1 MELKMGGKNLIKSNR
16 KVILEGMRD
25 GLLLENL
32 HTTDEKLPESLAEA
46 AKVALASDFVAGVLP
61 ERLDSATLPFRFH
74 SALPQKLRD
83 LMRFKAFL
91 QAFCATHRQVNI
103 RALP

>member
-1 MELKMGGKNLIKSNR
+1 MGGKNLIKSNR

-25 GLLLENL
+25 GI
-32 HTTDEKLPESLAEA
+32 P
-46 AKVALASDFVAGVLP
+46 
-61 ERLDSATLPFRFH
+61 ATLPFRFH

>member
-1 MELKMGGKNLIKSNR
+1 MGGKNLIKSNR
-16 KVILEGMRD
+16 KVILE
-25 GLLLENL
+25 ECV
-32 HTTDEKLPESLAEA
+32 T
-46 AKVALASDFVAGVLP
+46 VF
-61 ERLDSATLPFRFH
+61 RLDSATLPFRFH
-74 SALPQKLRD
+74 LALPQKLRD

>member
-1 MELKMGGKNLIKSNR
+1 MGGKNLIKSNR

-25 GLLLENL
+25 G
-32 HTTDEKLPESLAEA
+32 
-46 AKVALASDFVAGVLP
+46 F
-61 ERLDSATLPFRFH
+61 RLGSATLPFRFH

-91 QAFCATHRQVNI
+91 QAFCATHQQVNI
-103 RALP
+103 RDLP

>member
-16 KVILEGMRD
+16 KVILEG
-25 GLLLENL
+25 
-32 HTTDEKLPESLAEA
+32 
-46 AKVALASDFVAGVLP
+46 
-61 ERLDSATLPFRFH
+61 SATLPFRFH

-91 QAFCATHRQVNI
+91 QAFCATHRQANI
-103 RALP
+103 RALL

>member
-1 MELKMGGKNLIKSNR
+1 MGGKNLIKSNR

-25 GLLLENL
+25 GIPIGLGYLAVSF
-32 HTTDEKLPESLAEA
+32 SLGIA
-46 AKVALASDFVAGVLP
+46 A
-61 ERLDSATLPFRFH
+61 
-74 SALPQKLRD
+74 KLRD

>member
-1 MELKMGGKNLIKSNR
+1 MGGKNLIKSNR

-25 GLLLENL
+25 GIPIGLGYLAVSF
-32 HTTDEKLPESLAEA
+32 SLGIA
-46 AKVALASDFVAGVLP
+46 A
-61 ERLDSATLPFRFH
+61 
-74 SALPQKLRD
+74 KLRD

-91 QAFCATHRQVNI
+91 QVFCATHRQANI

>member
-1 MELKMGGKNLIKSNR
+1 MGGKNLIKSNR

-25 GLLLENL
+25 GIPIGLGYLAVSF
-32 HTTDEKLPESLAEA
+32 SLGIA
-46 AKVALASDFVAGVLP
+46 A
-61 ERLDSATLPFRFH
+61 
-74 SALPQKLRD
+74 KLRD

-91 QAFCATHRQVNI
+91 QAFCATHRQANI

>member
-25 GLLLENL
+25 GIPIGLGYLAVSF
-32 HTTDEKLPESLAEA
+32 SLGIA
-46 AKVALASDFVAGVLP
+46 A
-61 ERLDSATLPFRFH
+61 
-74 SALPQKLRD
+74 KLRD

-91 QAFCATHRQVNI
+91 QAFCATHQQANI